1 MLPPAQLETLHSLM
15 DRIIPPDQDAGAW
28 DAGVA
33 DYLAKQFAGDLR
45 DFGPVYQAGLEA
57 LEAEAQARTQT
68 SFTALAA
75 EAQDALLRQ
84 VEAGQVV
91 HRWPLDPA
99 QFFAEVVQH
108 VSEGYYADPGNGGN
122 RNQAA
127 WQMIGFVPGVAGSR
141 AE

>member
-1 MLPPAQLETLHSLM
+1 MLPPAQLDTLHSLM
-15 DRIIPPDQDAGAW
+15 DRIIPPDQDVGAW

-45 DFGPVYQAGLEA
+45 EYVDVYRAGLEA
-57 LEAEAQARTQT
+57 LEAEALARTQT
-68 SFTALAA
+68 SFAALPAD
-75 EAQDALLRQ
+75 AQDALLRQ

-91 HRWPLDPA
+91 HPWPLDPA

-122 RNQAA
+122 RDQAA
-127 WQMIGFVPGVAGSR
+127 WQMIGFVPGVAE
-141 AE
+141 A

>member
-1 MLPPAQLETLHSLM
+1 MLPPAQLDTLHSLM
-15 DRIIPPDQDAGAW
+15 DRIIPPDQDVGAW

-45 DFGPVYQAGLEA
+45 EYVDVYRAGLEA
-57 LEAEAQARTQT
+57 LEAEALARTQT
-68 SFTALAA
+68 SFAALPAD
-75 EAQDALLRQ
+75 AQDALLRQ

-91 HRWPLDPA
+91 HAWPLDPA

-122 RNQAA
+122 RDQAA
-127 WQMIGFVPGVAGSR
+127 WQMIGFVPGA
-141 AE
+141 AEA

>member
-1 MLPPAQLETLHSLM
+1 MLPPAQLDTLHSLM
-15 DRIIPPDQDAGAW
+15 DRIIPPDQDVGAW

-45 DFGPVYQAGLEA
+45 EYVDVYRAGLEA
-57 LEAEAQARTQT
+57 LEAEALARTQT
-68 SFTALAA
+68 SFAALPAD
-75 EAQDALLRQ
+75 AQDALLRQ

-91 HRWPLDPA
+91 HAWPLDPA

-122 RNQAA
+122 RDQAA
-127 WQMIGFVPGVAGSR
+127 WQMIGFVPGVAE
-141 AE
+141 A